1 MNMKRIAFISE
12 HASPL
17 ASLGGVDHGGQNV
30 YVAELG
36 IQLARK
42 GYLIDIFTRRD
53 NMEAPDIVEW
63 QPGVRV
69 IHVTAGPAAFI
80 AKEQLLQYMQEFT
93 FNMLYFMGQQE
104 IVYEL
109 IHAHFFMSALVAS
122 NIKKATGIPYVVTF
136 HALGLVRKLHQKS
149 QDGFPPERTL
159 IEKHI
164 VNDAN
169 LLIAECPQDKEDL
182 IVHYEANPKRIAIVP
197 CGFNPKEFYPIEKEM
212 ARDHLKLPAKD
223 KIILQLGR
231 MVPRKGVDNV
241 IRALGVA
248 SKTATGKLKLL
259 VVGGESDLPDPK
271 LTPEIGRLQQVARE
285 NNVYDH
291 VIFTGRRERSV
302 LKYYYAAADV
312 FISTPW
318 YEPFGITPLEAM
330 ACGTPV
336 IGSNVGGIKYSVVDQ
351 HTGFLVPPHEPT
363 LLADKICTLLNDE
376 SLHHSMCKNAIR
388 HVRHAFTWS
397 KVAASI
403 HQVYNKVL
411 TDVQKPAK
419 VPVMKMITDHAALLN
434 IINLLPGFKSS
445 VV

>member
-17 ASLGGVDHGGQNV
+17 ALLGGIDNGGQNV
-30 YVAELG
+30 YVAELSM
-36 IQLARK
+36 QLARK
-42 GYLIDIFTRRD
+42 GYHVDIFTRRD
-53 NMEAPDIVEW
+53 NTTAPEIVEW

-69 IHVTAGPAAFI
+69 IHVTAGPATYI

-93 FNMLYFMGQQE
+93 FQMLYFMSRQE
-104 IVYEL
+104 LYYEL
-109 IHAHFFMSALVAS
+109 VHAHFFMSALVAS

-136 HALGLVRKLHQKS
+136 HALGLVRKLHQKQ

-164 VNDAN
+164 VEDAN

-182 IVHYEANPKRIAIVP
+182 IDHYQADPERIAIVP
-197 CGFNPKEFYPIEKEM
+197 CGFNPKEFYPIDKAA
-212 ARDHLKLPAKD
+212 AREYLQLPPD
-223 KIILQLGR
+223 EKIILQLGR

-241 IRALGVA
+241 IRALGFA
-248 SKTATGKLKLL
+248 KKQTDNLKLL
-259 VVGGESDLPDPK
+259 IVGGESDAPDPAS
-271 LTPEIGRLQQVARE
+271 TPEIGRLQQVARE
-285 NNVYDH
+285 CGVHDQ
-291 VIFTGRRERSV
+291 VLFTGRKSRAV
-302 LKYYYAAADV
+302 LKYYYAAADI

-351 HTGFLVPPHEPT
+351 HTGFLVPPHQPEILGAT
-363 LLADKICTLLNDE
+363 ITRLLNDGA
-376 SLHHSMCKNAIR
+376 LHQSMCKNAIR
-388 HVRHAFTWS
+388 HVRHTFTWN

-419 VPVMKMITDHAALLN
+419 LSIKHIIKDNVAQLN
-434 IINLLPGFKSS
+434 IMNLLPGFKSS

>member
-17 ASLGGVDHGGQNV
+17 ALLGGIDNGGQNV
-30 YVAELG
+30 YVAELSM
-36 IQLARK
+36 QLVRK
-42 GYLIDIFTRRD
+42 GYHVDIYTRRD
-53 NMEAPDIVEW
+53 NEDAPEIVEW

-69 IHVTAGPAAFI
+69 IHVTAGPATYK

-93 FNMLYFMGQQE
+93 FQMLYFMSRQE
-104 IVYEL
+104 LYYEL

-136 HALGLVRKLHQKS
+136 HALGLVRKLHQQQ
-149 QDGFPPERTL
+149 QDGFPPERIL

-182 IVHYEANPKRIAIVP
+182 IVHYEADPTRIAIVP
-197 CGFNPKEFYPIEKEM
+197 CGFNPKEFYPIDKM
-212 ARDHLKLPAKD
+212 AAREYLQLPAD
-223 KIILQLGR
+223 EKIILQLGR

-248 SKTATGKLKLL
+248 RRHTDALKLL
-259 VVGGESDLPDPK
+259 IVGGESDSPDPAS
-271 LTPEIGRLQQVARE
+271 TPEIGRLQQVAMECGVRDQ
-285 NNVYDH
+285 VL
-291 VIFTGRRERSV
+291 FTGRKSRAV
-302 LKYYYAAADV
+302 LKYYYAAADI

-351 HTGFLVPPHEPT
+351 QTGFLVPPHQPDV
-363 LLADKICTLLNDE
+363 LAATITQLLNDGA
-376 SLHHSMCKNAIR
+376 LYQSMCKNAIR
-388 HVRHAFTWS
+388 HVRHTFTWN

-403 HQVYNKVL
+403 HEVYHKIL
-411 TDVQKPAK
+411 TDVQKTAK
-419 VPVMKMITDHAALLN
+419 LSMKHRIKDNVAQLN
-434 IINLLPGFKSS
+434 IMNLLPGFKSS